1 MAPSAPLSRQLIKQ
15 HLRFFQIERVK
26 PSVNQPYGRI
36 DEGRRHCRAAV
47 APWPC
52 AGSDNPVFLKQ
63 RERRANIMRK
73 AGIPEG

>member
-36 DEGRRHCRAAV
+36 DEGRATLSC
-47 APWPC
+47 
-52 AGSDNPVFLKQ
+52 FLT
-63 RERRANIMRK
+63 
-73 AGIPEG
+73 G